1 MSESPIA
8 TLHAHFEEVEDPRVA
23 YLVDHDLLEII
34 IVAICAVICGAND
47 WVAVESWGKTKFDW
61 LKQFLEFANGIPSHY
76 TFRRVFARIGPEQF
90 QASFTSWTQAVFSVS
105 QGQVI
110 AVDGKQMKGSK
121 SKRLGIKAICMISA
135 WATKNQ
141 VTLGQVKAEEKS
153 NEISAIPELLA
164 LLNVKGCLVTID
176 AAGSQKKNTEIIID
190 QEGDY
195 LLAVKGNQGHLQEDV
210 ISVFA
215 HAHKS
220 EFKGIDADYERSVV
234 KGHGR
239 LEIRECWAIDDEQQL
254 DFLRHR
260 DEWKKLQSIVM
271 IRSVRQESDKT
282 TIKDNYFISSLGADA
297 KRILNAKRAHW
308 GIENGLHWVLDVA
321 FQEDKHQLRGNGAA
335 NMAVLRH
342 IALSLLKQ
350 DKTTKCGIHN
360 KRLKAAWD
368 EDYLL
373 RVLRA
378 G

>member
-1 MSESPIA
+1 MAESPIG
-8 TLHAHFEEVEDPRVA
+8 TLQTHFEGVEDPRVD
-23 YLVDHDLLEII
+23 YLVDHVLLEII

-47 WVAVESWGKTKFDW
+47 WVAVESWGKMKIEW
-61 LKQFLEFANGIPSHY
+61 LTQFLDFKNGIPSHY
-76 TFRRVFARIGPEQF
+76 TFRRVFARIDPEQF
-90 QASFTSWTQAVFSVS
+90 QAGFTAWTQAVFSVS

-121 SKRLGIKAICMISA
+121 CKRLGKKAICMVSA

-141 VTLGQVKAEEKS
+141 ITLGQVKAEEKS
-153 NEISAIPELLA
+153 NEISAIPELLE

-210 ISVFA
+210 IALFD
-215 HAHKS
+215 HAHEQ
-220 EFKGIDADYERSVV
+220 EFKGIDADYERSVAS
-234 KGHGR
+234 GHGR

-260 DEWKKLQSIVM
+260 EEWKKLQSIVM
-271 IRSVRQESDKT
+271 IRSMRQEGNKT
-282 TIKDNYFISSLGADA
+282 TVKDNYFISSLEADA

-321 FQEDKHQLRGNGAA
+321 FQEDRHQLHGNGAA

-342 IALSLLKQ
+342 MALSLLKQ
-350 DKTTKCGIHN
+350 DKTTKMGVHN

-373 RVLRA
+373 RVLQP